1 MGAMKKLLKT
11 DPVIVIEWNVSSVD
25 GAACGD
31 TVALPA
37 NDLRALAQALGRLAA
52 KRDLA
57 RVAANGAGQDLISA
71 PISAKVKVSA

>member
-1 MGAMKKLLKT
+1 MKKLSKT

-31 TVALPA
+31 AVALPA

-57 RVAANGAGQDLISA
+57 RVAANGAGQDLNSA
-71 PISAKVKVSA
+71 PIGAKLKVSA